1 LYGLSRNWSDVLG
14 TPAHIWLVF
23 GIVVVVAL
31 AVDLG
36 VFHRKTHK
44 ITLGLALAESASW
57 ICLALA
63 FNLWVYYARGA
74 QAGLEFLTGYLVEKS
89 LSVDNIFIFILI
101 FQAFRVPSRSHH
113 KVLYCGVLGALV
125 LRAAFVLAGVE
136 LLQSFHAVLFLFGAI
151 LLFTGF
157 RMMLPGERVIRPE
170 RNWLVRLA
178 RRFLPVLTEYEGDR
192 FLVKRSGK
200 WNATPLF
207 LALVAVEAMDIIFA
221 IDSVPAV
228 LAITRDTFIVY
239 SSNAFAIL
247 GLRALYFAL
256 ADILPRFRF
265 LHQGLAAILIFV
277 GGKMLLSDWWPIPA
291 SVSLGVIAGV
301 LVTTVLASVA
311 ATRKSRAKSV
321 AR

>member
-1 LYGLSRNWSDVLG
+1 LYGLFRNGSDMLG
-14 TPAHIWLVF
+14 TPAHIWFVF
-23 GIVVVVAL
+23 GIVVVLAL

-36 VFHRKTHK
+36 VFHRKAHK
-44 ITLGLALAESASW
+44 ITLGLALAESAGW
-57 ICLALA
+57 IGLALV
-63 FNLWVYYARGA
+63 FNLWVYYARGV

-101 FQAFRVPSRSHH
+101 FRAFRVPDRSQH
-113 KVLYCGVLGALV
+113 KVLYFGVVGALV

-136 LLQSFHAVLFLFGAI
+136 LLQAFHAVLFLFGAI

-256 ADILPRFRF
+256 ADILLRFRF
-265 LHQGLAAILIFV
+265 LHQGLAIILIFV

-291 SVSLGVIAGV
+291 SVSLGVIVGV

-311 ATRKSRAKSV
+311 FSRKSRAKSG